1 MSETVP
7 CPLCEGEISLTARKC
22 RHCGE
27 WVSRDCLGC
36 GTPIKSEWA
45 ARGYC
50 ADCEGK
56 KGKGKALQEFSAPM
70 HVAHYQ
76 GEKNR
81 GAAVALALLLGGL
94 GAHKFYLGKPWM
106 GLFYL
111 IFFWAIIPSI
121 VGFVEG
127 ILYATMTEEE
137 FQRKYSGRGTPDEYS
152 DLF

>member
-1 MSETVP
+1 MSETIP
-7 CPLCEGEISLTARKC
+7 CPLCEGEISATAMKC

-27 WVSRDCLGC
+27 WIARDCLGC
-36 GTPIKSEWA
+36 GTPIRNEWA

-50 ADCEGK
+50 ADCEERRR
-56 KGKGKALQEFSAPM
+56 KGTSVQSAP
-70 HVAHYQ
+70 AHRPMTPYKP
-76 GEKNR
+76 EKNR

-106 GLFYL
+106 GLLYL
-111 IFFWAIIPSI
+111 MFFWAILPSI
-121 VGFVEG
+121 AGFVEG

-137 FQRKYSGRGTPDEYS
+137 FHRKYSGREKPDEYS